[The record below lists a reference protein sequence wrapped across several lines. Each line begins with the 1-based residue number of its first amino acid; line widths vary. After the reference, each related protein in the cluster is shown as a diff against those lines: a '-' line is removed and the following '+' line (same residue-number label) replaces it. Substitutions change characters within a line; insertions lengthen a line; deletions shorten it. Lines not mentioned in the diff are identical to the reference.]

1 MSEEKLKSL
10 KPDQVLPLADVH
22 GEYKDWD
29 IYPYKVRVTMSDGK
43 VVDYYKEYIQ
53 PKPVL
58 APQVKRFTEICYGGH
73 KDKEKGRGKRTGN
86 KEE

>member
-1 MSEEKLKSL
+1 MSEEKLKEL
-10 KPDQVLPLADVH
+10 KPGQVLPLADVH

-58 APQVKRFTEICYGGH
+58 APQVEKFTQTCFGGH
-73 KDKEKGRGKRTGN
+73 KDKVKGRGKWTGN